1 MNSIKM
7 KTIQWTRDL
16 EIGLPEIGD
25 DPKTLLTYLTDLFL
39 ACAASQGPAV
49 LKNTL
54 GLVQLYTREHFVLEE
69 DLMRKMGFS
78 GLDEHRSAHTDLI
91 SKLDDLIDEFNTGA
105 SHELSNKTLQFLEDW
120 LLHHILIDDKK
131 FGKHVGAID

>member
-1 MNSIKM
+1 M
-7 KTIQWTRDL
+7 KTITWTRDL
-16 EIGLPEIGD
+16 EVGIPEID
-25 DPKTLLTYLTDLFL
+25 EDHKKLLKYLNDLFI

-54 GLVQLYTREHFVLEE
+54 RLVQLYTREHFVHEE

-78 GLDEHRSAHTDLI
+78 GLDGHRSAHTDLI
-91 SKLDDLIDEFNTGA
+91 SELDDLIDEFDAGA

-131 FGKHVGAID
+131 FGKHAGAID